1 MTRLAASVSRGSL
14 PVCPGRQLNDRLVL
28 PMWIPT
34 EPFWNAMIG
43 VAVLPAVIPPAPA
56 LISRA
61 DGPIGGA
68 FRRLGQLAH
77 PARRDRAADP
87 ASGPEDADGPRGGAR
102 SGAQMGCLTDL
113 RGT

>member
-1 MTRLAASVSRGSL
+1 MTRLAASTSRGSV
-14 PVCPGRQLNDRLVL
+14 PICPGRQLNDRLVL

-56 LISRA
+56 LISRPDGA
-61 DGPIGGA
+61 DG
-68 FRRLGQLAH
+68 R
-77 PARRDRAADP
+77 
-87 ASGPEDADGPRGGAR
+87 RGGAR